1 MDARRKPQATYAIT
15 MSLFKPNEVITD
27 KVIWSAKSTP
37 TLAMARSMA
46 HTLRDALGADKVTLV
61 ATKRII

>member
-15 MSLFKPNEVITD
+15 MSNEVITD

-61 ATKRII
+61 STKRII